1 MKLLGELR
9 REIGASLERAGKFPG
24 EAALLLQAVTGID
37 SLGQLLAPDT
47 PLLPGQSRKLT
58 RLLRLRL
65 SGEPLQWLLG
75 ETEFFGLRLQVCRG
89 VLIPRPE
96 TEQLVD
102 WALRSWQPGWSRVAD
117 VGTGSGAV
125 ALALAAQHPEV
136 ALWASDLNPRALR
149 LARRNARRLGLQ
161 ISFKLGDLL
170 VSIPKGLDLIVANL
184 PYLPLGAPLPEEVRR
199 EPAAALFGGSDG
211 LALIR
216 PLIVQ
221 ARTWLRPGGAL
232 MIELDPSGVAP
243 LLQELAGSAALEMRR
258 DLNGTPRFL
267 KIRFVEDRF

>member
-1 MKLLGELR
+1 VKLLGELR